1 MEVWTNRNMY
11 HFYISNW
18 DNDKE
23 QEQQALCLPC
33 DHLQPSSLIS
43 KPHPQSTGVLM
54 PWATMIS
61 RPLAP
66 LFLNYLFGHLFTY
79 NLVTYKHKFH
89 IISLLNRKTWPNFI
103 TRKIRYLIK
112 VQTHSWVRHCD
123 GKQEYWAGLWHP
135 ALGRFTF
142 LLDRESWPGS
152 RRPRGGYKEA
162 PRA

>member
-1 MEVWTNRNMY
+1 MWRC
-11 HFYISNW
+11 
-18 DNDKE
+18 E
-23 QEQQALCLPC
+23 Q
-33 DHLQPSSLIS
+33 
-43 KPHPQSTGVLM
+43 TGICTTFTLVIE
-54 PWATMIS
+54 TMIKSKNS
-61 RPLAP
+61 RRSVFHVITCSHPAWSLSPTLNPQGDWCHEQRWFRDHWHRCSSTTSLATC
-66 LFLNYLFGHLFTY
+66 LHTSE
-79 NLVTYKHKFH
+79 YKHKFH